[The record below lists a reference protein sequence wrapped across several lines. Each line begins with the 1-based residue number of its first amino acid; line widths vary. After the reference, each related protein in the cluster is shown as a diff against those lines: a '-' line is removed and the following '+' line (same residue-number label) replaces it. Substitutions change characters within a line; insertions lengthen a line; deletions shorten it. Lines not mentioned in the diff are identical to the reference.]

1 MSDHETSVEQAGE
14 PIPKPKLEIY
24 SKLPEP
30 SKNVFD
36 RSLVFYSTST
46 ERKALV
52 LYTPDLQNIGCI
64 DNTGS
69 AASSEY
75 SKSIET
81 GFTLS
86 TTTTLSLESTVE
98 ISFEVVKASLTV
110 GFSISFTE
118 QYSKVTTETIQ
129 FAVPA
134 GNRAFTYQGYL
145 RTVVI
150 KHDVGRSKYAYD
162 STTHSRFLTNVLAT
176 SPDPLEGHEVKFF
189 AN

>member
-1 MSDHETSVEQAGE
+1 MSNSERAAEQVHE
-14 PIPKPKLEIY
+14 PIPRPKLEIY
-24 SKLPEP
+24 TTLPAASKD
-30 SKNVFD
+30 VFD
-36 RSLVFYSTST
+36 RSLVFSSTST

-75 SKSIET
+75 SKSVET

-86 TTTTLSLESTVE
+86 TTTTLSLESTIEVG
-98 ISFEVVKASLTV
+98 FEVVKASLTV

-118 QYSKVTTETIQ
+118 QYSEITTETIR

-145 RTVVI
+145 RTVAI
-150 KHDVGRSKYAYD
+150 KHDVAHATYAYD
-162 STTHSRFLTNVLAT
+162 STTYSKFLTNVLAT
-176 SPDPLEGHEVKFF
+176 SQDPLEGQEAKLVIS
-189 AN
+189 